1 MGLPALNRLMSMQR
15 DRRRR
20 PTQGRNGLVT
30 SSLAKRKD
38 SPCIHDENS
47 RIDKKSRYSG
57 PPLLEDIWHHIHSLL
72 PLRDAARVACVSHS
86 FRSSWSCFPNLS
98 LTRETL
104 GLDDGM
110 DGLSCPCEV
119 AMDLARKTDHIL
131 KNHSGIGVKALKLE
145 ICDFPFFNTSCDLD
159 RWLHIAVKP
168 GIEELDLQLIES
180 HAALCQEKSHAALCR
195 KISEKSH
202 AIVYNFPCSLLDGS
216 GKSIQQLYLNNCAL
230 RPTVALGRLRSLT
243 SLNFFYVRITE
254 NELRCL
260 FSSSIA
266 LEKLTLRSCDEL
278 FFLEIPSLLQRL
290 SHLVVEDCRNLEV
303 IKSKAPHLYSFG
315 YRGTLVRL
323 SLGDSL
329 QNLYIDASDQDVVH
343 HACADLL
350 HVVPNLE
357 ALEISSY
364 YPMDTLVV
372 PGKFLHLQRL
382 CIGFLTTDYDY
393 LSLVS
398 LLDAC
403 PSLETFVLSVEPDRV
418 RQESVLGNSS
428 HNLIQMPGHMHRNI
442 KDVHIIG
449 FCSATS
455 MVELTC
461 HILENVKSL
470 EYLTLST
477 SGDDEILCSK
487 SENGICLRMNK
498 YMKMEARKALLA
510 VERHILGKVPS
521 TVELEVVKPCSR
533 CNTL

>member
-47 RIDKKSRYSG
+47 RLDKKSRYSG

-104 GLDDGM
+104 GLDNGV

-168 GIEELDLQLIES
+168 GIEELDLQLIVS
-180 HAALCQEKSHAALCR
+180 HAALCREKSHAALCR
-195 KISEKSH
+195 KISQKSH
-202 AIVYNFPCSLLDGS
+202 ATVYNFPCSLLDGS

-243 SLNFFYVRITE
+243 SLNFFFVRITE

-357 ALEISSY
+357 ALEIYSY
-364 YPMDTLVV
+364 HPVYSYSL
-372 PGKFLHLQRL
+372 
-382 CIGFLTTDYDY
+382 DY
-393 LSLVS
+393 
-398 LLDAC
+398 
-403 PSLETFVLSVEPDRV
+403 
-418 RQESVLGNSS
+418 
-428 HNLIQMPGHMHRNI
+428 
-442 KDVHIIG
+442 
-449 FCSATS
+449 
-455 MVELTC
+455 
-461 HILENVKSL
+461 
-470 EYLTLST
+470 
-477 SGDDEILCSK
+477 
-487 SENGICLRMNK
+487 
-498 YMKMEARKALLA
+498 
-510 VERHILGKVPS
+510 
-521 TVELEVVKPCSR
+521 
-533 CNTL
+533 

>member
-1 MGLPALNRLMSMQR
+1 M
-15 DRRRR
+15 D
-20 PTQGRNGLVT
+20 
-30 SSLAKRKD
+30 
-38 SPCIHDENS
+38 C
-47 RIDKKSRYSG
+47 
-57 PPLLEDIWHHIHSLL
+57 
-72 PLRDAARVACVSHS
+72 
-86 FRSSWSCFPNLS
+86 

-119 AMDLARKTDHIL
+119 ARDLARKTDHIL

-145 ICDFPFFNTSCDLD
+145 ICDFPLFNTSCDLD

-168 GIEELDLQLIES
+168 GIEELDLQLIVS
-180 HAALCQEKSHAALCR
+180 HAALCREKSHAALCR
-195 KISEKSH
+195 KISQKSH
-202 AIVYNFPCSLLDGS
+202 ATVYNFPCSLLDGS

-230 RPTVALGRLRSLT
+230 RPT
-243 SLNFFYVRITE
+243 
-254 NELRCL
+254 
-260 FSSSIA
+260 
-266 LEKLTLRSCDEL
+266 
-278 FFLEIPSLLQRL
+278 IPSLLQQL
-290 SHLVVEDCRNLEV
+290 SHLVVEECRNLEV

-350 HVVPNLE
+350 DVVPNLE

-382 CIGFLTTDYDY
+382 CIGLFTPDYDY

-418 RQESVLGNSS
+418 RQESVLGKSS

-449 FCSATS
+449 FCSANS

-498 YMKMEARKALLA
+498 YMRMEARKALLA